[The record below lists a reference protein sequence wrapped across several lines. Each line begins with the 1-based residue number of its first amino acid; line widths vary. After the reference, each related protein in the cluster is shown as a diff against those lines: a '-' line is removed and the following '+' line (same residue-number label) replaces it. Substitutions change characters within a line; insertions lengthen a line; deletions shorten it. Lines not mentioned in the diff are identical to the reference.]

1 MQKGSNI
8 EYTKRT
14 NINIMLLEAKY
25 EFYILRLV
33 ALFKHIK
40 PFLLGIK
47 YTIFFSIVVM
57 STDRSFN
64 KSNKIMK
71 QPFM

>member
-47 YTIFFSIVVM
+47 YTIFFFN
-57 STDRSFN
+57 RSNEYLPKFQQ
-64 KSNKIMK
+64 K
-71 QPFM
+71 

>member
-47 YTIFFSIVVM
+47 YTIFFQS
-57 STDRSFN
+57 
-64 KSNKIMK
+64 
-71 QPFM
+71 